1 MSTAT
6 VGALRVVLG
15 LDSAQFTAGLTAAQ
29 KHLKAVGD
37 RMKSVGAGMAA
48 VGAGLTATVT
58 APLIAAGFAASKAAT
73 EAADAMAQVES
84 ALASMGNASG
94 RTAEQLSV
102 LAEGLMRN
110 SLYDDDEILRKVTAN
125 LLTFGNIAGAQFDRA
140 QQAAVD
146 LAARMGT
153 DLQSATL
160 MVGKALNDPVKGIAA
175 LGRAGIQ
182 FTAAQRDQ
190 IKAMAEAGNAAGA
203 QRLMLAELERQFGG
217 AAAAAQSTDPYD
229 KLRDSL
235 GTLSESM
242 GGIINTAIVP
252 LLDKLAG
259 LADRF
264 NNLSPATQKFI
275 VAGAAIA
282 AVVGPI
288 LVGLG
293 AVVSAIGVLS
303 GAFVAAAPVT
313 AALGAALGAVA
324 AGAVPAIVAA
334 LGVILSP
341 IGLVVA
347 AVAGLTFVWVK
358 WGDDIKRIVG
368 NAVADAGA
376 KLRSWGSSIG
386 QWAQGV
392 GSRLGRVTL
401 AFYQAHV
408 DAIRWVSRLY
418 SGVRTWLLDK
428 LGAVFDWVG
437 EKVRRVGQFFFELYD
452 AVVGHSYVPDMV
464 EGIAEWMAKLDAGMV
479 QPAQTATATTREAFQ
494 TLRDDVA
501 GIFERLMTDS
511 ERATRQLA
519 ADMRVLDR
527 ALAQGLITR
536 EQYNQ
541 AVAGAAGENL
551 RAPERQAALEP
562 MADGR
567 DITRQ
572 AREAADRIKESMS
585 AVDAKMQDAADRFAD
600 RFSYG
605 MEAALNGDLRGVL
618 EAIFGDMRSILSGL
632 GRQIFGALQGGK
644 GGGGFGSF
652 LSTVLGGLK
661 LPAFANGGSMRVGG
675 VGGIDSQVRM
685 IRATPNETISVTKP
699 GQFAR
704 SAAANVF
711 DLRGAL
717 VTADLLEQ
725 INQRVT
731 AGEARAVRSALG
743 ASRRAAP
750 GLQQKLRVLGTT

>member
-6 VGALRVVLG
+6 IGALRVVLG

-29 KHLKAVGD
+29 KHLKGVGD
-37 RMKSVGAGMAA
+37 RMQRIGTQMAT
-48 VGAGLTATVT
+48 VGAGLTAAVT

-94 RTAEQLSV
+94 RTAEQLSG

-182 FTAAQRDQ
+182 FTAAQRNQ
-190 IKAMAEAGNAAGA
+190 IKAMVEAGNAAGA

-275 VAGAAIA
+275 LIGAAIA

-288 LVGLG
+288 LIGLG

-303 GAFVAAAPVT
+303 GAFVAAAPVI
-313 AALGAALGAVA
+313 AALGAALGAIA
-324 AGAVPAIVAA
+324 TGAVPVIVGA
-334 LGVILSP
+334 LGLILSP

-347 AVAGLTFVWVK
+347 AVAGLTFVWMK

-368 NAVADAGA
+368 NAVADAGV
-376 KLRSWGSSIG
+376 KLRSWGTSVG

-392 GSRLGRVTL
+392 GARLGRVTL

-418 SGVRTWLLDK
+418 TGVRSWLLDK
-428 LGAVFDWVG
+428 LGKVFDWVG

-479 QPAQTATATTREAFQ
+479 QPARTATDATREAFQ

-511 ERATRQLA
+511 ERAARQLA
-519 ADMRVLDR
+519 ADVRVLDR

-541 AVAGAAGENL
+541 AVAGAAGESL
-551 RAPERQAALEP
+551 RAPERRTAPEP

-585 AVDAKMQDAADRFAD
+585 AVDAKMQDAADRFSD
-600 RFSYG
+600 RFAYG

-618 EAIFGDMRSILSGL
+618 EAIFGDLRSALRDLGGQLFRSLASG
-632 GRQIFGALQGGK
+632 K
-644 GGGGFGSF
+644 SGGGLGSF
-652 LSTVLGGLK
+652 LGSIFGGLK

-699 GQFAR
+699 GQFTNAGR
-704 SAAANVF
+704 PVSF
-711 DLRGAL
+711 DLRGA
-717 VTADLLEQ
+717 VMTGDLLAQMEAMAAQ
-725 INQRVT
+725 SGGVALQSARRVVPSDS
-731 AGEARAVRSALG
+731 ARRRRFNLG
-743 ASRRAAP
+743 KS
-750 GLQQKLRVLGTT
+750 